1 MFYKDPETLEVYLFD
16 SEADRKKYGKPS
28 FVLMTSSEIEAHLS
42 NRQNI
47 PSVSSVTRAQGKA
60 ALIRTGLWQG
70 VRDFVE
76 SIEDETEKAV
86 AEVAL
91 NDTTHW
97 QRTSPFLK
105 SAAQSLGLT
114 EQQLDDLF
122 IQASKIEL

>member
-1 MFYKDPETLEVYLFD
+1 MSYAVRNDGLGWRAVASENDVMEGEYFSHQQPEFD
-16 SEADRKKYGKPS
+16 FHEAVP
-28 FVLMTSSEIEAHLS
+28 I
-42 NRQNI
+42 Q
-47 PSVSSVTRAQGKA
+47 VTRAQGKA
-60 ALIRTGLWQG
+60 ALIRSGLWQG

-76 SIEDETEKAV
+76 AIADEAEKAV

-97 QRTSPFLK
+97 QRTSPFLN

-114 EQQLDDLF
+114 DQQLDDLF